1 MRAQAKSGLAYL
13 ETALRAPRDSG
24 WQQAGFDSFA
34 YRLAHLALPRP
45 LILTTIA
52 ALFYLV

>member
-13 ETALRAPRDSG
+13 ETGFRAPRDSG

-45 LILTTIA
+45 LMLTAIA
-52 ALFYLV
+52 ALFYLA

>member
-34 YRLAHLALPRP
+34 YRLAHLSVSRSVTVVAVAL
-45 LILTTIA
+45 LL
-52 ALFYLV
+52 YLA

>member
-13 ETALRAPRDSG
+13 ETALKAPRDSG

-45 LILTTIA
+45 LTLA
-52 ALFYLV
+52 AIVTLFYLV

>member
-1 MRAQAKSGLAYL
+1 MRAQAKSSLAYL

-45 LILTTIA
+45 LTLVAVT

>member
-45 LILTTIA
+45 LILA
-52 ALFYLV
+52 AVAVFFYLA

>member
-13 ETALRAPRDSG
+13 EIDHRAPRDSG

-34 YRLAHLALPRP
+34 YRLAHLAFPRP
-45 LILTTIA
+45 LMLAAIA

>member
-13 ETALRAPRDSG
+13 EIDRRAPRDSG

-45 LILTTIA
+45 LILGAIA

>member
-1 MRAQAKSGLAYL
+1 MRAQAKSGPAYL
-13 ETALRAPRDSG
+13 EIDHLAP
-24 WQQAGFDSFA
+24 FDSFA

-45 LILTTIA
+45 LMLAAIA

>member
-45 LILTTIA
+45 LILTVVA

>member
-13 ETALRAPRDSG
+13 EMALRAPRDSG

-45 LILTTIA
+45 LTLAAIA
-52 ALFYLV
+52 TLFYLV

>member
-13 ETALRAPRDSG
+13 ETARAPRDSG

-45 LILTTIA
+45 LILTAVA

>member
-1 MRAQAKSGLAYL
+1 MRAQAKSGLAYF

-34 YRLAHLALPRP
+34 YRLAHLALPRL
-45 LILTTIA
+45 LIVTTIA

>member
-13 ETALRAPRDSG
+13 ETAVRAPRDSG

-34 YRLAHLALPRP
+34 YRLAHLAWPRP
-45 LILTTIA
+45 LTLAAIA
-52 ALFYLV
+52 ALFYLA

>member
-1 MRAQAKSGLAYL
+1 MSAHAKSGLVYL
-13 ETALRAPRDSG
+13 EAGFRAPRDSG
-24 WQQAGFDSFA
+24 WQQAGFNSFP

-45 LILTTIA
+45 LILTAIA

>member
-1 MRAQAKSGLAYL
+1 MRAHAKSGLAYL

-45 LILTTIA
+45 LTLAAIA